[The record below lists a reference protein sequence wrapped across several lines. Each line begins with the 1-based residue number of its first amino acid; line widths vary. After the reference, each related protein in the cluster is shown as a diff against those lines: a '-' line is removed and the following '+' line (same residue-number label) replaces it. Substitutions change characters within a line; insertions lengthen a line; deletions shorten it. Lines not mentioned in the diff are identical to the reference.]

1 MIAISKRI
9 GRAMAIQ
16 VERVNDRASV
26 DLEAE
31 VARLRQQLAEA
42 QRQIA
47 GLRERVAA
55 FEAEADGPIIVNGRP
70 ALSARQAAARVG
82 VSLATV
88 SRYLTSGHW
97 QGSQDLSGRWFVYAD
112 QALRR
117 KQRA

>member
-26 DLEAE
+26 DLETE

-47 GLRERVAA
+47 VLRERVAA
-55 FEAEADGPIIVNGRP
+55 DEADGPIIVNGRP

-112 QALRR
+112 QSLSR